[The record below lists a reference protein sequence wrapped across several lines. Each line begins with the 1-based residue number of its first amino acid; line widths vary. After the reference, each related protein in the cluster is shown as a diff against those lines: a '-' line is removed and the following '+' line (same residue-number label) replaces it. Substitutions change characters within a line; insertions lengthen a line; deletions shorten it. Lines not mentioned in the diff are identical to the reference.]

1 MSILLLAALLSSLV
15 IPTTVVH
22 FSSGQNV
29 TVSGPGSDAERLKY
43 GETSAW
49 VNTSTVISPRKDV
62 AAVKFC
68 VDHAMESGCV
78 VYLARPTGRIQELE
92 NSDVNLFLWTA
103 DGRYLIGSGGD
114 TVRLW
119 NLSGGQRTD
128 TLTLPVSDPGLT
140 PGASEITRL
149 WLDHG
154 DLCVAM
160 KNQLYAVQVRLPGTL
175 QNPPSQRR
183 GVTFT
188 TTRYVLPWLTRL
200 TSTSAPAGSK
210 QQEAECQQV
219 RRSD

>member
-92 NSDVNLFLWTA
+92 NSDVATLFWTA
-103 DGRYLIGSGGD
+103 DGRYLIGAD
-114 TVRLW
+114 RNTVRLW
-119 NLSGGQRTD
+119 NLSGAFRSVTPPPQ
-128 TLTLPVSDPGLT
+128 PGMRSSLF
-140 PGASEITRL
+140 EVTRI
-149 WLDHG
+149 WLDRSG
-154 DLCVAM
+154 LCVASVFQITPDQARPM
-160 KNQLYAVQVRLPGTL
+160 NALPLPLST
-175 QNPPSQRR
+175 
-183 GVTFT
+183 TAA
-188 TTRYVLPWLTRL
+188 TTRYALPLLTEL
-200 TSTSAPAGSK
+200 TTTVFPPLPAYRVP
-210 QQEAECQQV
+210 EAAC
-219 RRSD
+219 RISDRSP